1 MLVSAML
8 SLKSYFFG
16 DTLYLEVV
24 IVWFDFLDAIVS
36 LDWGYESKWVSQKA
50 KARSQ
55 SVLEIIKYYLVKYL
69 ILIQAAKLQDNN
81 IGHKLL
87 SLMGWSG
94 GGLGKEGAGRFKI
107 LINFDF
113 DLSCQLSFGT
123 TAVVKN

>member
-1 MLVSAML
+1 MVFPFQLIAVL
-8 SLKSYFFG
+8 
-16 DTLYLEVV
+16 
-24 IVWFDFLDAIVS
+24 AIFN
-36 LDWGYESKWVSQKA
+36 
-50 KARSQ
+50 
-55 SVLEIIKYYLVKYL
+55 YYLVKYL